1 MCKLLPV
8 EKFSRHEDVTYA
20 IHLSVPNMSIISG
33 KMVGIS
39 FQNKSATLLRK
50 VSKVG
55 RLRICQLWNFE
66 WSKEESYHFCWE
78 TLKSELFL
86 FAP

>member
-20 IHLSVPNMSIISG
+20 IHLSVPNMSIIGGS
-33 KMVGIS
+33 MVGIS
-39 FQNKSATLLRK
+39 FQNKSATLLRQ
-50 VSKVG
+50 VSK
-55 RLRICQLWNFE
+55 ICQLWNFE

>member
-20 IHLSVPNMSIISG
+20 IHLSVPNMSIIGGS
-33 KMVGIS
+33 MVGIS
-39 FQNKSATLLRK
+39 FQNKSATLLRQVPK
-50 VSKVG
+50 
-55 RLRICQLWNFE
+55 ICQLWNFE

-78 TLKSELFL
+78 TLNSEELFL

>member
-8 EKFSRHEDVTYA
+8 ERFSRHEDVTYA
-20 IHLSVPNMSIISG
+20 IHLSVPNMSIIGGS
-33 KMVGIS
+33 MVGIS
-39 FQNKSATLLRK
+39 FQNKSATLLRQ
-50 VSKVG
+50 VSK
-55 RLRICQLWNFE
+55 ICQLWNFE
-66 WSKEESYHFCWE
+66 WSEEESYHFGWE